1 MDAGAL
7 RPGDPQAV
15 AEVLW
20 AAVHGVV
27 SLELAGH
34 FPDPGTAAER
44 FGTLGLCLLSS
55 AHGRVR
61 MARNMAV
68 SSGSEGGST
77 RWNQ

>member
-1 MDAGAL
+1 VRAAMDAGAL

-34 FPDPGTAAER
+34 FPDPEAGADRFRSLASAAILPFLTDPR
-44 FGTLGLCLLSS
+44 
-55 AHGRVR
+55 RP
-61 MARNMAV
+61 
-68 SSGSEGGST
+68 
-77 RWNQ
+77 